1 MDQEQPA
8 GGWVGRP
15 DPPSPPASWPP
26 HHTPP
31 VSEPPPSAP
40 PFGPPA
46 GPSAAPPKFAAL
58 SPPGPPPAAGPPEQP
73 SRARVGV
80 VALVAG
86 LIGALVGGGI
96 AGGVVAAI
104 NGHDTK
110 TIVTSS
116 PDSSLTARPSTALS
130 KPGDIRSILAKVEPS
145 VVRIDVTSNPDS
157 IDSQSGTGTGFIV
170 DPNGII
176 VTNAHVANAE
186 TASAAS
192 QLVVTLSD
200 GDSVPGRVIGEDSTQ
215 DLAVVKIDR
224 KNLPTVQL
232 GDSDTLQV
240 GDAVVAIGNALGIA
254 GSPTVT
260 AGIVSG
266 LGRTVH
272 VAASETLVD
281 AIQTDAAI
289 NPGNSGGPLVDV
301 NGRVIGINTAIADPS
316 SANNIGFAIS
326 VSSAKPVIEDLR
338 AGRTPRIAFMG
349 VKTQTVT
356 PSVVELRHLHT
367 NSGAYV
373 AVVTPGTGAA
383 RAGVKR
389 GDVMIAVDGQ
399 AVRSN
404 DDVIRIVREHKP
416 GDALDVILLR
426 GNSRKTLKVTLGDLP
441 TA

>member
-1 MDQEQPA
+1 MDQDQPA
-8 GGWVGRP
+8 GGWTRYEP
-15 DPPSPPASWPP
+15 TPALAESPLAESPAP

-31 VSEPPPSAP
+31 PPVLDP
-40 PFGPPA
+40 P
-46 GPSAAPPKFAAL
+46 
-58 SPPGPPPAAGPPEQP
+58 PPGPPAAEPPRPAP
-73 SRARVGV
+73 RVGMVAV
-80 VALVAG
+80 VAGV
-86 LIGALVGGGI
+86 IGALVGGGI
-96 AGGVVAAI
+96 AGGVVAAVD
-104 NGHDTK
+104 GHDSK
-110 TIVTSS
+110 TIVTS
-116 PDSSLTARPSTALS
+116 PDRSLTARPSTALT

-145 VVRIDVTSNPDS
+145 VVRIDVTTKPDA

-170 DPNGII
+170 DPSGII

-186 TASAAS
+186 TSSAG

-200 GDSVPGRVIGEDSTQ
+200 GDSVRGRVIGEDRTQ

-224 KNLPTVQL
+224 KNLPTVEL
-232 GDSDTLQV
+232 GDSDSLQV

-260 AGIVSG
+260 SGIVSG

-272 VAASETLVD
+272 VAATETLVD

-326 VSSAKPVIEDLR
+326 VSSAKPVIDDLR

-367 NSGAYV
+367 NTGAYV
-373 AVVTPGTGAA
+373 AIVTPGTGAA

-389 GDVMIAVDGQ
+389 GDVLIAVDGHT
-399 AVRSN
+399 VRSN

-416 GDALDVILLR
+416 GDVLDVVLLR
-426 GNSRKTLKVTLGDLP
+426 QNSRKALKVTLGDLP
-441 TA
+441 KA

>member
-1 MDQEQPA
+1 
-8 GGWVGRP
+8 
-15 DPPSPPASWPP
+15 
-26 HHTPP
+26 
-31 VSEPPPSAP
+31 
-40 PFGPPA
+40 
-46 GPSAAPPKFAAL
+46 
-58 SPPGPPPAAGPPEQP
+58 
-73 SRARVGV
+73 V
-80 VALVAG
+80 VAVVAG

-96 AGGVVAAI
+96 AGGIVAAVD
-104 NGHDTK
+104 GHGSN
-110 TIVTSS
+110 TIVTS
-116 PDSSLTARPSTALS
+116 PDQTLTARPSTVLT
-130 KPGDIRSILAKVEPS
+130 KPGDIRAILAKVEPS
-145 VVRIDVTSNPDS
+145 VVRIDVTTNPDA

-170 DPNGII
+170 DPSGII

-186 TASAAS
+186 TATAG

-200 GDSVPGRVIGEDSTQ
+200 GDSVRGRVVGEDRTQ

-224 KNLPTVQL
+224 KDLPTVEL
-232 GDSDTLQV
+232 GDSDSLQV

-260 AGIVSG
+260 SGIVSG

-272 VAASETLVD
+272 VAATETLVD

-326 VSSAKPVIEDLR
+326 VSSAKPVIDDLR

-367 NSGAYV
+367 NTGAYV

-389 GDVMIAVDGQ
+389 GDVLIAVDGH

-416 GDALDVILLR
+416 RDVLDVVLLR
-426 GNSRKTLKVTLGDLP
+426 RNSRKTLKVTLGDLP
-441 TA
+441 KT

>member
-1 MDQEQPA
+1 MDQDQPVSGWA
-8 GGWVGRP
+8 GY
-15 DPPSPPASWPP
+15 PSPAL
-26 HHTPP
+26 T
-31 VSEPPPSAP
+31 
-40 PFGPPA
+40 PA
-46 GPSAAPPKFAAL
+46 GP
-58 SPPGPPPAAGPPEQP
+58 PPGPPVGEPPRRP
-73 SRARVGV
+73 RVGV
-80 VALVAG
+80 IAVVAALF
-86 LIGALVGGGI
+86 GALVGGGI
-96 AGGVVAAI
+96 AGGVVAAFD
-104 NGHDTK
+104 GHGSN
-110 TIVTSS
+110 TIVTS
-116 PDSSLTARPSTALS
+116 PDRTFTARPSTVLA
-130 KPGDIRSILAKVEPS
+130 KPGDIRSILARVEPS
-145 VVRIDVTSNPDS
+145 VVRIDVTSNPDA

-170 DPNGII
+170 DASGII
-176 VTNAHVANAE
+176 VTNAHVVNAE
-186 TASAAS
+186 TATAAD

-200 GDSVPGRVIGEDSTQ
+200 GDSVRGRVIGEDRTQ

-224 KNLPTVQL
+224 KNLPTIEL
-232 GDSDTLQV
+232 GDSDSLQV

-260 AGIVSG
+260 SGIVSG

-272 VAASETLVD
+272 VAATETLVD

-326 VSSAKPVIEDLR
+326 VSSAKPVIDDLR

-356 PSVVELRHLHT
+356 PSVVQLRHLHT
-367 NSGAYV
+367 NTGAYV
-373 AVVTPGTGAA
+373 AVVTPATGAA

-389 GDVMIAVDGQ
+389 GDVLVVVDGR

-416 GDALDVILLR
+416 GDVLDLVLLR
-426 GNSRKTLKVTLGDLP
+426 QNTRKTLHVTLGDLP
-441 TA
+441 